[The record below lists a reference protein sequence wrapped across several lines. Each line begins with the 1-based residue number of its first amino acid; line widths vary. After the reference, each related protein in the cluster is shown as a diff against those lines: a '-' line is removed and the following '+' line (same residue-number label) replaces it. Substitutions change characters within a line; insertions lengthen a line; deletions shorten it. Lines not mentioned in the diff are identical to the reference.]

1 MELYHVDIRLPDG
14 FRLPAR
20 VVNLYWTR
28 HAERARQND
37 RYGMIPQIPVVDL
50 AQCNVIEVG
59 LTGKRV
65 EKVVVRTPFDTF
77 NDLILVLIPGPGAWT
92 VKTVWFNQTNDSHK
106 TLDRSR
112 YVR

>member
-1 MELYHVDIRLPDG
+1 MDLYHADIKLPEG

-28 HAERARQND
+28 HAEGARLND
-37 RYGMIPQIPVVDL
+37 RYGEIPRIPLVDL

-59 LTGKRV
+59 ITGRKV

-77 NDLILVLIPGPGAWT
+77 NDLVLVLIPTSGAWT
-92 VKTVWFNQTNDSHK
+92 VKTVWFNECNDTHK

-112 YVR
+112 YVC